1 MIGRLVIS
9 DRNIFKVKSGSKQ
22 VSARRCNILSESHDE
37 ILIKTNKE
45 FNSKDE
51 YVKIDPN
58 TNIILEGLG
67 HVGTKQDDLSIY
79 FHLYTLNW
87 MGKSKYNKLWE
98 QIDINF
104 DLVNGTNGTNGS
116 KKRIEY
122 SNKVITIDPPGSKD
136 LDDGFSFSSDSNFYY
151 LDIHI
156 ADPVSLFDLSNPSMI
171 KILNELNIRLQTCYI
186 DSKLNSNNPTHLLP
200 EPIVNLISLL
210 EINPDSNIKFRR
222 AISFCF
228 KISKSNLD
236 SEIDFK
242 LEFTKLTN
250 IKNYSYDIYDQ
261 EINLESN
268 FELKSNLVNL
278 SNKLICL
285 MNLKL
290 EPIDSNINTPITHRM
305 IEIFMILTNW
315 YGGNYLIN
323 KLSWSK
329 TILRTQNSSDFEKDF
344 DFASV
349 PKYARP
355 ILSKA
360 ANYLLNPDS
369 TNNYHYSL
377 GIQNYAHIS
386 SPMRRFVDMINH
398 LGFYQVDLETVGMN
412 FNSLYNMDH
421 INMQIKNYK
430 KLSNGY
436 DLVKFIRYPGDNLN
450 PTNNKFRACLFDW
463 ELNIIT
469 NKIKCL
475 LVLNQDQYKF
485 IKIVS
490 VELPQIDLTSIENL
504 KKYMEFDIELYYNS
518 NNFKSNKFPFS
529 IKII

>member
-1 MIGRLVIS
+1 M
-9 DRNIFKVKSGSKQ
+9 
-22 VSARRCNILSESHDE
+22 
-37 ILIKTNKE
+37 
-45 FNSKDE
+45 
-51 YVKIDPN
+51 
-58 TNIILEGLG
+58 
-67 HVGTKQDDLSIY
+67 
-79 FHLYTLNW
+79 
-87 MGKSKYNKLWE
+87 
-98 QIDINF
+98 
-104 DLVNGTNGTNGS
+104 
-116 KKRIEY
+116 
-122 SNKVITIDPPGSKD
+122 
-136 LDDGFSFSSDSNFYY
+136 
-151 LDIHI
+151 
-156 ADPVSLFDLSNPSMI
+156 FDLSNPFMI
-171 KILNELNIRLQTCYI
+171 KILNELNTRLQTCYI
-186 DSKLNSNNPTHLLP
+186 DSNSNSNNPTHLLP
-200 EPIVNLISLL
+200 DPIVNLISLQ
-210 EINPDSNIKFRR
+210 EITPNSNIKFRR

-228 KISKSNLD
+228 KISKAKSSD
-236 SEIDFK
+236 SPIDFK
-242 LEFTKLTN
+242 LKFTKLTN
-250 IKNYSYDIYDQ
+250 IKNYSYNIYDQ

-285 MNLKL
+285 MKLKL
-290 EPIDSNINTPITHRM
+290 EPIDPNIDITITHRM

-344 DFASV
+344 DSNII

-355 ILSKA
+355 ILSKT
-360 ANYLLNPDS
+360 ANYLLNSDS
-369 TNNYHYSL
+369 TNNFHYSL
-377 GIQNYAHIS
+377 RIQNYAHIS

-398 LGFYQVDLETVGMN
+398 LGFYQVDLETFGIN
-412 FNSLYNMDH
+412 LNLLYNMDR

-436 DLVKFIRYPGDNLN
+436 DLVKFIRFPGDNAN

-463 ELNIIT
+463 ELNLIT

-485 IKIVS
+485 IKVVS
-490 VELPQIDLTSIENL
+490 VELPQIDLTSIKNL